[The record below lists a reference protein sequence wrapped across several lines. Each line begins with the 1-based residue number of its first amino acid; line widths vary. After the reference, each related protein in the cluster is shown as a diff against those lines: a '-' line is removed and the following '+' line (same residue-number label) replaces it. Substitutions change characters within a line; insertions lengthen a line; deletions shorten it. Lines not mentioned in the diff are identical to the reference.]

1 MKKRI
6 SGLIGEFKAFAFK
19 GNVVDMAVG
28 VMIGGA
34 FGKIS
39 TSLVNDIFMPLI
51 SLMLGRV
58 NISDWFVALDGGSYA
73 TADAAQAAGAPVF
86 RYGAFLSTVL
96 DFLLT
101 AICVFVVVKLLAE
114 SAAVRAW
121 PAARLRALMP
131 SHAAAPA
138 PAEPPRRCPYC
149 RSEIDREATRCPY
162 CTSVLD
168 APDAAQMG
176 GAGSAAAAETAEAVK
191 VDA

>member
-6 SGLIGEFKAFAFK
+6 RGLISEFKAFAFK

-51 SLMLGRV
+51 SLALGRV
-58 NISDWFVALDGGSYA
+58 NVSDWFVALDGGSYA
-73 TADAAQAAGAPVF
+73 TADAALAAGAPVF

-101 AICVFVVVKLLAE
+101 AACVFAFVKLL
-114 SAAVRAW
+114 
-121 PAARLRALMP
+121 ARLRALMP
-131 SHAAAPA
+131 SHAAPPE
-138 PAEPPRRCPYC
+138 PAEPPRKCPYC
-149 RSEIDREATRCPY
+149 RSEIDREATRCPH
-162 CTSVLD
+162 CTSLLP
-168 APDAAQMG
+168 APGPGDSA
-176 GAGSAAAAETAEAVK
+176 GAAEAVST
-191 VDA
+191 DA

>member
-101 AICVFVVVKLLAE
+101 AICVFAVVKLL
-114 SAAVRAW
+114 
-121 PAARLRALMP
+121 ARLRALMP

-168 APDAAQMG
+168 APDAAPMG
-176 GAGSAAAAETAEAVK
+176 GADSAAAAETAEAVK